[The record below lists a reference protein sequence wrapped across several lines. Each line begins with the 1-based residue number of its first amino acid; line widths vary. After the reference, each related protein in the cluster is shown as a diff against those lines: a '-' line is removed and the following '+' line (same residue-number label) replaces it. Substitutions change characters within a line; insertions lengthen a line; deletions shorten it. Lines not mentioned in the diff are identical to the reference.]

1 MIHTGVHM
9 GRRIAAALVT
19 LLQTS
24 ILVVVGSPPAAADPL
39 TLRQLAQPR
48 GIKFGSAVSQE
59 QLATNAGYRDWAG
72 AQLDLL
78 VPENEFKWGHLQPS
92 QFQEPNFTTTD
103 QLVAFAEDHGQ
114 QVMGHT
120 LTWHT
125 DLPSWL
131 TDGVANGTIS
141 PEALK
146 EKHRQHIEKV
156 VDRYENR
163 VAVWDVV
170 NEPLAENGSL
180 RTDAKTG
187 FWALNASAPGDPQ
200 EYIRNAFQ
208 WAHEADPNAKLY
220 LNEYGAEWGS
230 AKARGLY
237 NLVKDLIADGVPIHG
252 IGFQTHAPVFSRLS
266 GLEDTMRRFAA
277 LGLEVAITE
286 LDVRVPLP
294 ADSDE
299 LAQQAEVFGQAT
311 KACLSLAPACK
322 SVTTWGFTDAHS
334 WYPSS
339 EFPSWGAATLLD
351 ASMNP
356 KPAYHTLSAVLSG
369 WYRPTTVSPVGWWR
383 LDDWWDAGTPGGV
396 ATDASGR
403 HQHATVTGP
412 ALGAPGRTPAN
423 SAFFGD
429 GGSTQARTAAAVL
442 NTADSFTIS
451 AWASM
456 STRGQDKVVV
466 SQDGAT
472 QSTVRLG
479 YDAAT
484 DRWIFTV
491 RDTNGTPVSVV
502 STAAPVLGAWT
513 HLTGVW
519 NKGWG
524 RLLLYVDGKWQLQQT
539 TEAGTLAAAGPAPN
553 ALRIGRSQT
562 GDAWSGAIA
571 DVRAYDRAM
580 PDVDVAELADPVV
593 GRWTFSGDPGDES
606 WFMRDAWPR
615 EIDECKLDPKVCN
628 DNSVMHLTADRH
640 GAGYSALALNG
651 NHILDVRPTGLF
663 ADRSYT
669 ISAWVKLGSKATD
682 GVLVSQPLGDFNAFA
697 LKYQK
702 SNDSWVFQG
711 SSTSIG
717 SPSGPIGQW
726 THLAAVWN
734 AGWGRMQLYVNG
746 TLTAQSGAT
755 TNAAS
760 TPGMNIGVSAE
771 GGRLVGALDDLA
783 LYQRVLTAAE
793 IAALA
798 QP

>member
-1 MIHTGVHM
+1 M
-9 GRRIAAALVT
+9 RRWSAAALVT
-19 LLQTS
+19 LLQAST
-24 ILVVVGSPPAAADPL
+24 LVVGSPPAAADQP
-39 TLRQLAQPR
+39 TLRQLAQAR
-48 GIKFGSAVSQE
+48 GIAFGSAVSQQ
-59 QLATNAGYRDWAG
+59 QLAADTGYRDWAG
-72 AQLDLL
+72 AQLGLL
-78 VPENEFKWGHLQPS
+78 VPETEFIWGHLQPS
-92 QFQEPNFTTTD
+92 QLQGPNFDDTD
-103 QLVAFAEDHGQ
+103 QLVAFAESHGQ
-114 QVMGHT
+114 QVRGHT

-131 TDGVANGTIS
+131 TRDVAAGVIG

-146 EKHRQHIEKV
+146 DLHRRHIESV
-156 VDRYENR
+156 VGRYRNR
-163 VAVWDVV
+163 VSMWNVV

-200 EYIRNAFQ
+200 EYIRNAFH
-208 WAHEADPNAKLY
+208 WAREADPDAKLY

-237 NLVKDLIADGVPIHG
+237 NLVKDLIAAGVPIDG
-252 IGFQTHAPVFSRLS
+252 IGFQTHAPVSSRLS

-286 LDVRVPLP
+286 LDVRVPML

-299 LAQQAEVFGQAT
+299 LAQQAEVYGQAAKT
-311 KACLSLAPACK
+311 CLSLAPACT

-356 KPAYHTLSAVLSG
+356 KPAYHALSAVLSS
-369 WYRPTTVSPVGWWR
+369 WSRPTTSPVGWWR
-383 LDDWWDAGTPGGV
+383 LDDWWNAGTAGGV

-403 HQHATVTGP
+403 GQHATVTGP
-412 ALGAPGRTPAN
+412 ALGAPGRTPAA
-423 SAFFGD
+423 SAFLGD
-429 GGSTQARTAAAVL
+429 GGSTQAKTTAAVL
-442 NTADSFTIS
+442 NTANSFTVS
-451 AWASM
+451 AWVSM

-472 QSTVRLG
+472 LSTVRLG

-502 STAAPVLGAWT
+502 SSAAPTLGTWT

-524 RLLLYVDGKWQLQQT
+524 RLLLYVDGKWQLQQA
-539 TEAGTLAAAGPAPN
+539 TEIGALAAAGPAPD

-562 GDAWSGAIA
+562 GDAWSGAIT
-571 DVRAYDRAM
+571 DVRAYDRAV
-580 PDVDVAELADPVV
+580 PDAEVAQLADPVV

-615 EIDECKLDPKVCN
+615 EIDGCKQDPKVCN
-628 DNSVMHLTADRH
+628 DNSVLHLTADRH
-640 GAGYSALALNG
+640 GAGYSALALTG

-669 ISAWVKLGSKATD
+669 VSAWVKLGSKAAD
-682 GVLVSQPLGDFNAFA
+682 GVLMSQPLGDFNAFA

-702 SNDSWVFQG
+702 SNDSWVFKG

-717 SPSGPIGQW
+717 SPSAPIGQW

-746 TLTAQSGAT
+746 VLTAQSGAT
-755 TNAAS
+755 TNVAS
-760 TPGMNIGVSAE
+760 TPGMTIGVSAE

-783 LYQRVLTAAE
+783 LYQRVLTPAE
-793 IAALA
+793 ITALA